1 MRKVFV
7 CILAFAGIALVTG
20 NVFCLIDVNS
30 ASQSELESLSG
41 VGPKTAQKII
51 DGRPYSSINDLT
63 RVKGIGNKTL
73 NKFRD
78 QITCGAPEKKKKKKS
93 EAVAPSSAPIDVPVY
108 STESF
113 QTIKCWNCKNVSQ
126 VSSELKSGWCPYC
139 NAKWA
144 VK

>member
-1 MRKVFV
+1 MRKGFICTIVIV
-7 CILAFAGIALVTG
+7 GIVLIVAGSAL
-20 NVFCLIDVNS
+20 CLIDINS

-41 VGPKTAQKII
+41 VGPATAKKII
-51 DGRPYSSINDLT
+51 DGRPYSSINDIT
-63 RVKGIGNKTL
+63 RVKGIGNKTFA
-73 NKFRD
+73 KFKD
-78 QITCGAPEKKKKKKS
+78 KITVGAPEKKKKSK
-93 EAVAPSSAPIDVPVY
+93 AVAPSSAPIEVPVY

-126 VSSELKSGWCPYC
+126 VSRELKSGWCPYC